1 METKLVVW
9 DAIQIAIGPEQMFW
23 GAGIEVYL
31 LVSSKA
37 PLGTE
42 KFKKGHYNFGF
53 SDRAEVIL
61 LTQKF

>member
-1 METKLVVW
+1 METKVVVW
-9 DAIQIAIGPEQMFW
+9 DAIKIGIELEKMFW

-31 LVSSKA
+31 LVSSKVS
-37 PLGTE
+37 LGTE
-42 KFKKGHYNFGF
+42 KFKTGHYNFGF

>member
-1 METKLVVW
+1 MKTKVVVW
-9 DAIQIAIGPEQMFW
+9 DAIKIGIELEKMFW

-31 LVSSKA
+31 LVSSKV

-61 LTQKF
+61 LTQKS